1 MTLKLKQDLILREIA
16 GEFIVVPVGT
26 MTVDMRCMIKLNE
39 SGAFLWKQ
47 LEHDK
52 TKEQLVAALLDEYD
66 VSDGQATD
74 DVDRFIALMT
84 EAGILE

>member
-1 MTLKLKQDLILREIA
+1 MILKLKQDLILREIA

-47 LEHDK
+47 LESGK
-52 TKEQLVAALLDEYD
+52 TKEQMLAALLDEYD
-66 VSDGQATD
+66 VDDEQAVA

-84 EAGILE
+84 EAGLLA